1 MPDTIFVEPN
11 FDLYY
16 TTSNNIFDYI
26 ASNYT
31 ANIEVG
37 SIDECWVDVTS
48 ISEGKNPV
56 ALAKKNTRRYQGN
69 IWYSCFYRHF
79 IFKMSRLK
87 WLSDLAKPF
96 GVKFIENN
104 ADLESQIWP
113 LNIKKYYGIGE
124 KTADKLVKADVKTIG
139 NLARSKWIESWI
151 VYDIQKQTVIFY

>member
-1 MPDTIFVEPN
+1 
-11 FDLYY
+11 
-16 TTSNNIFDYI
+16 
-26 ASNYT
+26 
-31 ANIEVG
+31 
-37 SIDECWVDVTS
+37 
-48 ISEGKNPV
+48 
-56 ALAKKNTRRYQGN
+56 
-69 IWYSCFYRHF
+69 
-79 IFKMSRLK
+79 MSRLK